1 MPSNY
6 TIAKMLQR
14 IAYYREICS
23 HSPGQYPGTAMEVQ
37 ALRGQRLDELENP
50 SPEKLKEYLDEPNAE
65 VIQTVQ
71 EILQERDISAL
82 KQDAVPITILEITE
96 IRGLGPKMVR
106 RLYDELGIVDLA
118 STKEALDDG
127 TLSKVKG
134 FGPKMVKKISDHI
147 IKTEKKQTKT

>member
-1 MPSNY
+1 
-6 TIAKMLQR
+6 
-14 IAYYREICS
+14 
-23 HSPGQYPGTAMEVQ
+23 MEVQ

-82 KQDAVPITILEITE
+82 KQDAVPITFLEITE